1 MGNGPRLEEKVR
13 KKIER
18 WFALKGED
26 FIVCTKEFCQ
36 GNRMSLRPLM
46 ELVVDLAVFVFVN
59 GGAELRDDLLE
70 DLEYGIFDLIGRF
83 SSTPGGE
90 CLFANIQENIIQHV
104 TKIFVEAKRR
114 WNLNNYKITESIEA
128 VHPCNGIKRVLKPS
142 RDNGEDESLKTERQA
157 KELLETMAI
166 FAQAKFKGE
175 KNKKIAMKM
184 LENPERVKD
193 FSWLADIADT
203 SIGSVKVTLTRV
215 RQTLAKNFAFERLGD
230 KLTITRIKDISK

>member
-13 KKIER
+13 NKIEC
-18 WFALKGED
+18 WFALKGKD

-36 GNRMSLRPLM
+36 GNRTSLPPLM
-46 ELVVDLAVFVFVN
+46 ELLKDLAVSVFVN

-70 DLEYGIFDLIGRF
+70 DLEYGIFDLISRF

-90 CLFANIQENIIQHV
+90 DLFVNIQENIIQHV

-142 RDNGEDESLKTERQA
+142 RDNGEEESLQTEQQA
-157 KELLETMAI
+157 KKLLETMAV
-166 FAQAKFKGE
+166 FAQGKFKGA
-175 KNKKIAMKM
+175 KNRKIAMKM
-184 LENPERVKD
+184 LENPERVRD
-193 FSWLADIADT
+193 FSWLADIAGT

-215 RQTLAKNFAFERLGD
+215 KQTLANNFAFERLGD
-230 KLTITRIKDISK
+230 KLTITRTKDISK